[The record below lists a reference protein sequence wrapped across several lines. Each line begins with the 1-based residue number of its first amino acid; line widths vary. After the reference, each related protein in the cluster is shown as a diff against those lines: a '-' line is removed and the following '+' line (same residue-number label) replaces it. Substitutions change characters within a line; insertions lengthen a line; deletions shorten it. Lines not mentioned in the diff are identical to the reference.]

1 MTVMVALRSVLRKA
15 TWALKTPNKPVVLSS
30 RGTCP
35 ICKNHVRFVAD
46 DPWLRDHFICP
57 SCRSIP
63 RERALMAVIDR
74 LFPNWPSLSIH
85 ESSPGGRG
93 ASFRIASEANSY
105 IPSQYFPDEPTGS
118 VIRGC
123 RNENL
128 EALTFDDASLDL
140 YITQDIMEHVFNPS
154 LVFKEIARTLRPGGA
169 HVFTVPIVLE
179 GQSSKRRAERLFDGS
194 INNLLPAQYHGNPVD
209 YQGSLVTIDWGDDIC
224 QAIAHASGMTTEVYV
239 IDDLSRG
246 IRAKCIEVFV
256 SRKLIDLCPAIIHE

>member
-1 MTVMVALRSVLRKA
+1 MKTVVSSLFRKTSSFLGALC
-15 TWALKTPNKPVVLSS
+15 KPVALSS

-57 SCRSIP
+57 NCRSIP

-93 ASFRIASEANSY
+93 ASVRIASEANSY
-105 IPSQYFPDEPTGS
+105 IPSQFFPDESSGS
-118 VIRGC
+118 VIRGY

-128 EALTFDDASLDL
+128 ESLSFDDASLDL
-140 YITQDIMEHVFNPS
+140 HITQDVMEHVFDAS
-154 LVFKEIARTLRPGGA
+154 QVFREIARTLRPGGA

-179 GQSSKRRAERLFDGS
+179 GQSSRRRAERLPDGS
-194 INNLLPAQYHGNPVD
+194 INHLLPAQYHGNPVND
-209 YQGSLVTIDWGDDIC
+209 MGSLVTIDWGDDIC
-224 QAIAHASGMTTEVYV
+224 QVIAHASGMSTEVYV

-246 IRAKCIEVFV
+246 IRAKYIEVFV
-256 SRKLIDLCPAIIHE
+256 SRKPIDPAPAIIHE

>member
-1 MTVMVALRSVLRKA
+1 MKSAIRSLFRK
-15 TWALKTPNKPVVLSS
+15 TICALKASYEPAVLSS
-30 RGTCP
+30 CGTCP
-35 ICKNHVRFVAD
+35 ICRNQVRFVAH

-74 LFPNWPSLSIH
+74 LFPNWPALSIH

-93 ASFRIASEANSY
+93 ASVRIASEANGY
-105 IPSQYFPDEPTGS
+105 IPSQYFPGESPGS
-118 VIRGC
+118 VIRGY

-140 YITQDIMEHVFNPS
+140 HITQDVMEHVFDAS
-154 LVFKEIARTLRPGGA
+154 QVFREIARTLRPGGA

-179 GQSSKRRAERLFDGS
+179 GHSSRRRAERLPDGS
-194 INNLLPAQYHGNPVD
+194 INHLLPAQYHGNPVD
-209 YQGSLVTIDWGDDIC
+209 DQGSLVTIDWGDDIC
-224 QAIAHASGMTTEVYV
+224 QAIAHATGMTTEVYV

-246 IRAKCIEVFV
+246 IRAKYIEVFV
-256 SRKLIDLCPAIIHE
+256 SRKPKDLRSDIIHD